1 MLQKEKYAGI
11 FSTTCYG
18 GCCFDLTVNVIP
30 GSLCNVKHVY
40 TQIWLI
46 VHTMCLST
54 WKQIKIHTQQVLHI
68 NGNWKLL

>member
-18 GCCFDLTVNVIP
+18 GFCFYLTVNVIP

-40 TQIWLI
+40 TQI
-46 VHTMCLST
+46 
-54 WKQIKIHTQQVLHI
+54 
-68 NGNWKLL
+68 